1 MEDFVDSSSVFTT
14 NVNSKSVC
22 ERLSISPDLLSVELG
37 AGAAV
42 VRRLL
47 PQVAGDVEDA
57 HAHLLEATAGGGD
70 HLLLLIRADVK
81 VLVSG
86 RQAASSAQ
94 SSTCTG

>member
-1 MEDFVDSSSVFTT
+1 MVQ
-14 NVNSKSVC
+14 
-22 ERLSISPDLLSVELG
+22 LG

-47 PQVAGDVEDA
+47 PQVARDVEHA
-57 HAHLLEATAGGGD
+57 HAHLLETAAGGGD

-86 RQAASSAQ
+86 MR
-94 SSTCTG
+94 